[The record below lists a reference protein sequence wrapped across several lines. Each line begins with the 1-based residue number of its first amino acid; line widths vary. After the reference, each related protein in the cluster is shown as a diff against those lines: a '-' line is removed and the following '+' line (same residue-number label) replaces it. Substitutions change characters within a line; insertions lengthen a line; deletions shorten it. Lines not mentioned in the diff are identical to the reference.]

1 MPAPKPKKIPKILE
15 AHEDLRTDNYYWL
28 RDDTRKNPEI
38 LSYLEEE
45 NKYCEEWFVNG
56 VDYRKE
62 IYDELVDSIPKEEIS
77 LKIKKNDFYY
87 FSKMKS
93 DEQYPV
99 YFREKETVE
108 EEILNVNKLGKD
120 LDYYQ
125 ISGVSPSPNNNIIA
139 YGEDKNGRREYTV
152 KFKDLRSDSLLIDE
166 LQNTSGNTCWGSD
179 EYIYYTLK
187 DPKTL
192 ISNKVFRHKLGESQ
206 KDDFLIYEELDDQF
220 NLSISKSRT
229 DRYIYINSSKTESN
243 EIRMID
249 LENIL
254 EEPRCLLE
262 RSDKH
267 LYYVEDTPESFYAL
281 SNKND
286 RINFCLLNFKKENF
300 GNYSDW
306 KIVLEDND
314 QILLEDFVCFPGL
327 IFLDIREDGLPKILK
342 LNIEDLSQDLIDFPD
357 EAYSCYI
364 SANPK
369 YDSDEFLY
377 GYTSLRKPSSVFSL
391 NLKTFEKKEIW
402 RSEVLNFDENLFEIK
417 REKINSRDGIKVPNS
432 LVYKKGIDLKK
443 APILMYG
450 YGSYGSII
458 DASFRKTMLPLLNRG
473 FIFCISHIRGGSEMG
488 RQWYEDGKM
497 FKKKNTF
504 YDFIDSTKGLTQK
517 GIGDPKNIFAL
528 GGSAGGLLMGAVI
541 NYEPELYKGII
552 SAVPFVDVLTTM
564 SDESIPLTTFEY
576 KEWGNPKN
584 KEEYDY
590 IKSYSPY
597 DNIKKQNYPT
607 VFVTSSL
614 FDSQVQYYEPAKY
627 VPKLRE
633 NNSSDNPI
641 IMKMNLIGGHA
652 GKSGRLNAL
661 EESAQDNAFFLKL
674 YEKDNK

>member
-62 IYDELVDSIPKEEIS
+62 IYDELVNSIPKEEIS

-99 YFREKETVE
+99 YFREKESIE
-108 EEILNVNKLGKD
+108 EEILNVNELGKD

-166 LQNTSGNTCWGSD
+166 LQNTSGNISWGND
-179 EYIYYTLK
+179 EYIYYALK

-243 EIRMID
+243 EIWIID

-254 EEPRCLLE
+254 EEPKCLLE

-306 KIVLEDND
+306 KIVLEHND

-327 IFLDIREDGLPKILK
+327 IFLDIRDDGLPKILK
-342 LNIEDLSQDLIDFPD
+342 LNVEDLSQDLIDFPD

-369 YDSDEFLY
+369 YDSDEFLF

-417 REKINSRDGIKVPNS
+417 REKIISRDGIKVPNS

-564 SDESIPLTTFEY
+564 SDESIPLPTFEY

-633 NNSSDNPI
+633 NSSSENPI

>member
-1 MPAPKPKKIPKILE
+1 MSAPKPKKIPKILE
-15 AHEDLRTDNYYWL
+15 AHKDQRIDNYYWL
-28 RDDTRKNPEI
+28 RDDTRKDKEI

-62 IYDELVDSIPKEEIS
+62 IYDELVDSIPNEETS
-77 LKIKKNDFYY
+77 LKIKKNDYYY

-166 LQNTSGNTCWGSD
+166 LQNTSGNICWGSD

-243 EIRMID
+243 EIWMID

-254 EEPRCLLE
+254 EEPKCFLE

-286 RINFCLLNFKKENF
+286 RINFCLLNFKKEDF

-306 KIVLEDND
+306 KEVLEHND

-342 LNIEDLSQDLIDFPD
+342 LNVEDLSQDLIDFPD

-369 YDSDEFLY
+369 YYCDEFLY

-674 YEKDNK
+674 YEKDYK

>member
-1 MPAPKPKKIPKILE
+1 MSAPKPKKIPKILE
-15 AHEDLRTDNYYWL
+15 AHKDRRTDNYYWL
-28 RDDTRKNPEI
+28 RDDTRKNKEI
-38 LSYLEEE
+38 LSYLEDE
-45 NKYCEEWFVNG
+45 NKYCEEWFSSG
-56 VDYRKE
+56 IDFRKE
-62 IYDELVDSIPKEEIS
+62 IYNELIDSIPNEEIS

-87 FSKMKS
+87 FSKIKS

-99 YFREKETVE
+99 YFREKETIV
-108 EEILNVNKLGKD
+108 EEILNVNELGRN
-120 LDYYQ
+120 LDFYQ

-139 YGEDKNGRREYTV
+139 YGEDKNGRREYTI
-152 KFKDLRSDSLLIDE
+152 KFKDLKSDSYLIDE
-166 LQNTSGNTCWGSD
+166 LHNTSGNISWGSN

-206 KDDFLIYEELDDQF
+206 EDDLLIYEELDDQY

-243 EIRMID
+243 EIRLID
-249 LENIL
+249 LKNIL
-254 EEPRCLLE
+254 EEPECILE

-281 SNKND
+281 SNKD
-286 RINFCLLNFKKENF
+286 GRINFCLLSFKKEDF
-300 GNYSDW
+300 GNYSVW
-306 KIVLEDND
+306 KEVLEHND
-314 QILLEDFVCFPGL
+314 QILMQDFVCFPGL

-342 LNIEDLSQDLIDFPD
+342 LNTEDLSQDLMDFPD

-369 YDSDEFLY
+369 YDSEEFLY

-391 NLKTFEKKEIW
+391 NLITSKKKEVW

-417 REKINSRDGIKVPNS
+417 RKKIISRDGTKVPNS

-504 YDFIDSTKGLTQK
+504 YDFIDSTKELIQK

-528 GGSAGGLLMGAVI
+528 GGSAGGLLMGAII

-627 VPKLRE
+627 VLKLRE
-633 NNSSDNPI
+633 NNTSENPI

-674 YEKDNK
+674 YEKDNE

>member
-62 IYDELVDSIPKEEIS
+62 IYNELVNSIPKEEIS

-87 FSKMKS
+87 FSKIKS

-99 YFREKETVE
+99 YFREKESIE
-108 EEILNVNKLGKD
+108 EEILNANKLGKD

-152 KFKDLRSDSLLIDE
+152 KFKDLKSDSLLIDE
-166 LQNTSGNTCWGSD
+166 LQNTSGNISWGND

-243 EIRMID
+243 EIWIID

-306 KIVLEDND
+306 KIVLEHND

-369 YDSDEFLY
+369 YYSDEFLY

-391 NLKTFEKKEIW
+391 DLNTFEKKEIW
-402 RSEVLNFDENLFEIK
+402 RSEVLNFDENTFEIK
-417 REKINSRDGIKVPNS
+417 RKKITARDGIKVPNS

-504 YDFIDSTKGLTQK
+504 YDFIDSTKGLIQEN
-517 GIGDPKNIFAL
+517 IGDPKNIFAL
-528 GGSAGGLLMGAVI
+528 GGSAGGLLMGAII

-633 NNSSDNPI
+633 NNSSENPI

>member
-62 IYDELVDSIPKEEIS
+62 IYNELVNSIPKEEIS

-87 FSKMKS
+87 FSKIKS

-99 YFREKETVE
+99 YFREKESIE
-108 EEILNVNKLGKD
+108 EEILNANKLGKD

-166 LQNTSGNTCWGSD
+166 LQNTSGNICWGSD

-254 EEPRCLLE
+254 EEPKCLLE

-267 LYYVEDTPESFYAL
+267 LYYVEDTPESFFAL

-286 RINFCLLNFKKENF
+286 RINFCLLNFKKEDF

-306 KIVLEDND
+306 KEVLEHND

-342 LNIEDLSQDLIDFPD
+342 LNVEDLSQDLIDFPD

-377 GYTSLRKPSSVFSL
+377 GYTSLRKPSSVYSL
-391 NLKTFEKKEIW
+391 NLRTFEKKEIW

-674 YEKDNK
+674 YEKDYK